1 MELIEKQGFKQTELG
16 WIPEDWIYCSVGEA
30 VENDYIEKPIDGNH
44 GNIHPK
50 KSDFVQNGIPF
61 IMANNV
67 YDNKV
72 HIDNCNYISK
82 NQADSLQKGFSYT
95 GDVLLTHKG
104 TVGNVAI
111 VGELPCDY
119 IMLTPQV
126 TYYRTKEKI
135 INSYLKG
142 YFESTSFQK
151 KLSMLSGGGTRAY
164 IGIVKQRELPLV
176 FPPTL
181 EEQKAI
187 ATALSDVDELISN
200 LDKLITKK
208 KAIKQGAMQQ
218 LLTPP
223 HKGGKRLK
231 GFTGDWEENRLGEIA
246 EIYQPITISQEKFSK
261 DGYPVYGAN
270 GVVGSYIKYN
280 HKLWQTV
287 ITCRGSTCG
296 TVNRTVN
303 ESWITGNAMVMNVD
317 NQSSLNKEFFYHL
330 LFNCNFISCITGS
343 GQPQIVRQPLFNFIV
358 SYPENLSEQI
368 AIATILSN
376 MDLEIEQLESKKAKY
391 QSVKLGMMQELLTG
405 KTRLV

>member
-1 MELIEKQGFKQTELG
+1 MELMEKQGFKQTEVGL
-16 WIPEDWIYCSVGEA
+16 IPNDWIVLPQKDA
-30 VENDYIEKPIDGNH
+30 VKYINGRAYSINEWE
-44 GNIHPK
+44 
-50 KSDFVQNGIPF
+50 SSGIPVVRLQNLTQRGGRF
-61 IMANNV
+61 YYSNLNLPEYQYMYKGDLIFMWSASFGPYIWWGDKAIFHYHIWKIECNNKITDKQFYYHKLV
-67 YDNKV
+67 
-72 HIDNCNYISK
+72 
-82 NQADSLQKGFSYT
+82 Q
-95 GDVLLTHKG
+95 LTEELKKG
-104 TVGNVAI
+104 TSGSTMLHLTKDGMEKYLFA
-111 VGELPCDY
+111 LP
-119 IMLTPQV
+119 P
-126 TYYRTKEKI
+126 
-135 INSYLKG
+135 S
-142 YFESTSFQK
+142 
-151 KLSMLSGGGTRAY
+151 
-164 IGIVKQRELPLV
+164 
-176 FPPTL
+176 L

-187 ATALSDVDELISN
+187 ATALSDVDELIAN

-231 GFTGDWEENRLGEIA
+231 GFTGDWEEKRLGEIA

-343 GQPQIVRQPLFNFIV
+343 GQPQIVRQPLFDFIV

-368 AIATILSN
+368 AIATMLSD

-391 QSVKLGMMQELLTG
+391 QSVKQGMMQELLTG
-405 KTRLV
+405 KTRLI

>member
-1 MELIEKQGFKQTELG
+1 MEKQGFKQTEVGL
-16 WIPEDWIYCSVGEA
+16 IPNDWIVLPQKDA
-30 VENDYIEKPIDGNH
+30 VKYINGRAYSINEWE
-44 GNIHPK
+44 
-50 KSDFVQNGIPF
+50 SSGIPVVRLQNLTQRGGRF
-61 IMANNV
+61 YYSNLNLPEYQYMYKGDLIFMWSASFGPYIWWGDKAIFHYHIWKIECNNKITDKQFYYHKLV
-67 YDNKV
+67 
-72 HIDNCNYISK
+72 
-82 NQADSLQKGFSYT
+82 Q
-95 GDVLLTHKG
+95 LTEELKKG
-104 TVGNVAI
+104 TSGSTMLHLTKDGMEKYLFA
-111 VGELPCDY
+111 LP
-119 IMLTPQV
+119 P
-126 TYYRTKEKI
+126 
-135 INSYLKG
+135 S
-142 YFESTSFQK
+142 
-151 KLSMLSGGGTRAY
+151 
-164 IGIVKQRELPLV
+164 
-176 FPPTL
+176 L

-187 ATALSDVDELISN
+187 ATALSDVDELIAN

-231 GFTGDWEENRLGEIA
+231 GFTGDWEEKRLGEIA

-343 GQPQIVRQPLFNFIV
+343 GQPQIVRQPLFDFIV

-368 AIATILSN
+368 AIATMLSD

-391 QSVKLGMMQELLTG
+391 QSVKQGMMQELLTG
-405 KTRLV
+405 KTRLI